1 MKTNLTTLLLLTL
14 TSGAFAQG
22 LLTPPPT
29 GGNATGVAG
38 PLGPSGE
45 PMPTMKTLHQ
55 MEPRHDL
62 LNGPWGVPM
71 FVDISDPAAHYI
83 INKPGSYY
91 LSDDLAV
98 IKGAGIII
106 AVDNVTLD
114 MRGFTLQRDTGASAA
129 TTGIRLA
136 SGVTGV
142 KIFNGT
148 FAGLDHGISTTALN
162 PGDVRVD
169 LESLRFNSCTGT
181 AVSIQ
186 STAMPAAN
194 KTLVHL
200 RQCQAE
206 GCGSGTPGTAVI
218 QLEATVLLESCTI
231 MDSTAATNGIFV
243 GAGSRLRDCSVVR
256 SSGAGAAI
264 ALNASSSVEGCTVR
278 NWTGAS
284 GIQGTDPVISRSTV
298 RALVVSAWSAD
309 SAAFSLSGGSIENS
323 TAEACECAWG
333 FRLEGAA
340 ARDCTAQGISPL
352 AGATSGWGGFSL
364 SSGASAT
371 GCISNGHASASVQDV
386 SENARGSGFH
396 VEGDATTPSGCRVQ
410 DCHALG
416 LAGSGIFSKGRGT
429 LMQGNVISGC
439 RVGIALGD
447 GGHQIVR
454 ENQITDSETAVHLRC
469 AFNII
474 VKNMLRASS
483 VRVWDS
489 THQNHIGKVE
499 QPTTTGFMLGSAV
512 GQGFA
517 AADPWANI
525 ID

>member
-1 MKTNLTTLLLLTL
+1 
-14 TSGAFAQG
+14 
-22 LLTPPPT
+22 
-29 GGNATGVAG
+29 
-38 PLGPSGE
+38 
-45 PMPTMKTLHQ
+45 MPTMKTLHQ
-55 MEPRHDL
+55 IEPRHDL

-91 LSDDLAV
+91 LSDDLTV
-98 IKGAGIII
+98 IKSAGIVI

-114 MRGFTLQRDTGASAA
+114 LRGFTIQKDTGATAS
-129 TTGIRLA
+129 TTGVRLA
-136 SGVTGV
+136 SGVAGV
-142 KIFNGT
+142 KITNGS
-148 FAGLDHGISTTALN
+148 FSGLDHGISTTSLH

-169 LESLRFNSCTGT
+169 LESLRFHGCTGT

-186 STAMPAAN
+186 STATPAAN
-194 KTLVHL
+194 QTAVHL
-200 RQCQAE
+200 RQCQAD
-206 GCGSGTPGTAVI
+206 GCGSGMPGTAVI
-218 QLEATVLLESCTI
+218 HLEAAALLEDCTVI
-231 MDSTAATNGIFV
+231 ESSAATSGITV
-243 GAGSRLRDCSVVR
+243 GAGSRLRTCSVLR

-264 ALNASSSVEGCTVR
+264 ALNASSTAEGCTVR
-278 NWTGAS
+278 SWTGAA
-284 GIQGTDPVISRSTV
+284 GIQGTDAVITRCTV
-298 RALVVSAWSAD
+298 RAVNVTSWSSE
-309 SAAFSLSGGSIENS
+309 SAAFSLRGGSIEAS

-333 FRLEGAA
+333 FLLEGAA

-364 SSGASAT
+364 KSGASTT
-371 GCISNGHASASVQDV
+371 GCLSTGHATATVQDV
-386 SENARGSGFH
+386 NENARGAGFH
-396 VEGDATTPSGCRVQ
+396 VDGDAATSSGCRVQ
-410 DCHALG
+410 DCNALG
-416 LAGSGIFSKGRGT
+416 LSGSGVFSQGRGT
-429 LMQGNVISGC
+429 LIQGNVISGC
-439 RVGIALGD
+439 RVGIALAD
-447 GGHQIVR
+447 GGHQVVR
-454 ENQITDSETAVHLRC
+454 ENHVTDSGTAVHLRC

-499 QPTTTGFMLGSAV
+499 QPATTGFMLGSAV